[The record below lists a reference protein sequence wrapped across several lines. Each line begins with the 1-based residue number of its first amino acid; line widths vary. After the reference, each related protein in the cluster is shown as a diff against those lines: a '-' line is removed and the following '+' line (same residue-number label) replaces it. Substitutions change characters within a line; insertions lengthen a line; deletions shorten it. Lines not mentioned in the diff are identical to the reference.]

1 VGQNVDG
8 QTWEA
13 VRRAI
18 ERPEEE
24 APVSDGRL
32 EREVRR
38 LEARLVGVRAR
49 GGAYREVDF
58 SRDVRRLLARLEA
71 GAALSAYVH

>member
-1 VGQNVDG
+1 VGQNVDE
-8 QTWEA
+8 QTWEV

-24 APVSDGRL
+24 TPVSDGRL

-38 LEARLVGVRAR
+38 LEVRLAGVRAR
-49 GGAYREVDF
+49 GGAYREVNF

-71 GAALSAYVH
+71 GAALSTCVH

>member
-1 VGQNVDG
+1 MGQNVDE
-8 QTWEA
+8 QTWEI

-24 APVSDGRL
+24 APVSDGQL

-38 LEARLVGVRAR
+38 LETRLAGVRAR
-49 GGAYREVDF
+49 GGAYHKVSF